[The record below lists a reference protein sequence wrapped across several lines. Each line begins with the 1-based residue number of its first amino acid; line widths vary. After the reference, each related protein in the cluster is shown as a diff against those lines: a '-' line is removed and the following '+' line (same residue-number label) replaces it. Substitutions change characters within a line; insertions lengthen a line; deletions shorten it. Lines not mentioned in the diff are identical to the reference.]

1 MEAESP
7 NMENLVV
14 AKKGKGR
21 RWIVAPLKFRRAKVK
36 PSPVREVAVVRSSL
50 DHPSWSHPATSHL
63 TPLLV
68 STSPARASSHSTGP
82 SAESAIRTD
91 EATCFMVRS

>member
-36 PSPVREVAVVRSSL
+36 PSPVREVAVVGSSL

-63 TPLLV
+63 SPLHV
-68 STSPARASSHSTGP
+68 SSTGVL
-82 SAESAIRTD
+82 SFDRAEHRLLRCESTKRHISRCAR
-91 EATCFMVRS
+91 

>member
-63 TPLLV
+63 SLLHVRVARRGLV
-68 STSPARASSHSTGP
+68 SLLPLDARD
-82 SAESAIRTD
+82 R
-91 EATCFMVRS
+91 